1 MEGASE
7 KSLGEI
13 EAEMRRRGGGWQG
26 GGRQESTRAREPE
39 QG

>member
-13 EAEMRRRGGGWQG
+13 EAEMRRRGGE
-26 GGRQESTRAREPE
+26 GGRGRETRVHASA
-39 QG
+39 